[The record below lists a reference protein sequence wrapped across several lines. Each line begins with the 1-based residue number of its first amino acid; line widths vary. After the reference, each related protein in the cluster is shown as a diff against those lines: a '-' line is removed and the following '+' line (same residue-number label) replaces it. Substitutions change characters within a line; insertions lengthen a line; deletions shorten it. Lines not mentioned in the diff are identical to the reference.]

1 MSQALDICWIN
12 PQEVNGVAVLNE
24 RVRRTSSMYVCIA
37 LPAVWHVM
45 DQKVIEDRL
54 TRVQVIHAGLKLGGG
69 EAFEAL
75 TAVSFNWNFLTPTK
89 AKNNYSWKAT
99 EHIMAFRAET
109 FCLLGG
115 FDIRFS
121 LTASLAEFCYRVMK
135 IGGLAQYVA
144 ALIPKAEIL
153 AVAQVTPADIVQFA
167 KLHLSSNHASLLKV
181 FYWLRFR
188 LVRFP
193 VKSPSASPEEKI
205 LSGIVHESSVRTVGD
220 YTAIIPTILRYDYIG
235 KSIDSLLTDVYP
247 PKEIIVV
254 DQSPVQLRQPQVYQ
268 PYIDKGLLR
277 VIFLNEAGQSTS
289 RNLAIQEAKTEWVLF
304 FEDDTEAWP
313 GMMRE
318 HRYLVEHSFT
328 DVSTGVSLAP
338 WKDESFIPQRLK
350 KYHVS
355 DVLATGNC
363 FMKRETALKVNGL
376 HMAFNRGSGA
386 DDDFGRRLFL
396 AGKLIVFNYKA
407 IQTHHKAPSGGMR
420 VHGAWWRN
428 TSKLFGAYPPPTQS
442 FMIRYYY
449 PSKFWIIQFALFYLQ
464 AKKVNSLWSYFLIL
478 LFSPIKLYKSIRSSS
493 FLLKSTTSKP

>member
-1 MSQALDICWIN
+1 MDICWIN
-12 PQEVNGVAVLNE
+12 PQEIDDITQLND
-24 RVRRTSSMYVCIA
+24 RISKTSCARVCIA
-37 LPAVWHVM
+37 LPVVWHQVY
-45 DQKVIEDRL
+45 QHVIDERL
-54 TRVQVIHAGLKLGGG
+54 KHVQVMHAGLGVGRG

-89 AKNNYSWKAT
+89 TSNNYSWKAT

-109 FCLLGG
+109 FRLLGG

-135 IGGLAQYVA
+135 SGGLVQCVA
-144 ALIPKAEIL
+144 SLIPKAETL
-153 AVAQVTPADIVQFA
+153 PVAQVTPADVVQFA
-167 KLHLSSNHASLLKV
+167 EIHLSPNHARLLKA

-188 LVRFP
+188 PVRFP
-193 VKSPSASPEEKI
+193 VKSPSALPEEKI
-205 LSGIVHESSVRTVGD
+205 LSGIVHERVVRTVGD

-254 DQSPVQLRQPQVYQ
+254 DQSPAQQRQPQVYQ
-268 PYIDKGLLR
+268 PYIDRGLLR
-277 VIFLNEAGQSTS
+277 IFYLDEAGQSTS
-289 RNLAIQEAKTEWVLF
+289 RNLAIQEAKTEWLLF

-313 GMMRE
+313 AMMQE
-318 HRYLVEHSFT
+318 HRYLMEHSHA

-338 WKDESFIPQRLK
+338 WKDETYIPQRLR

-363 FMKRETALKVNGL
+363 FMRRDTALDVGGL

-396 AGKLIVFNYKA
+396 AGKLIIFNYKA

-428 TSKLFGAYPPPTQS
+428 TSSLFGAYPPPTQM
-442 FMIRYYY
+442 FMIVEYYKRKY
-449 PSKFWIIQFALFYLQ
+449 RAFQILYFFGQL
-464 AKKVNSLWSYFLIL
+464 KKRSSTTHFILSMIL
-478 LFSPIKLYKSIRSSS
+478 LPVKVLRS
-493 FLLKSTTSKP
+493 FRAAGVLQRRYGKA

>member
-1 MSQALDICWIN
+1 MDICWIN
-12 PQEVNGVAVLNE
+12 PQEVDDITQLND
-24 RVRRTSSMYVCIA
+24 RISKTSCARVCIA
-37 LPAVWHVM
+37 LPVVWHQV
-45 DQKVIEDRL
+45 DQHVIDERL
-54 TRVQVIHAGLKLGGG
+54 KHVQVMHAGLGVGGG

-75 TAVSFNWNFLTPTK
+75 TTVSFNWNFLTPTK
-89 AKNNYSWKAT
+89 TSNNYSWKAT

-109 FCLLGG
+109 FRLLGG

-135 IGGLAQYVA
+135 SGGLVQYVA
-144 ALIPKAEIL
+144 SLIPKAETL
-153 AVAQVTPADIVQFA
+153 PVAQVTPADVVQFA
-167 KLHLSSNHASLLKV
+167 KIHLSPNHARLLKA

-188 LVRFP
+188 PVRFP
-193 VKSPSASPEEKI
+193 TKSSSIVPEEKL
-205 LSGIVHESSVRTVGD
+205 LSGILHERVVRMVGD

-235 KSIDSLLTDVYP
+235 RSIESLLIHEYP

-254 DQSPVQLRQPQVYQ
+254 DQSPAQQRQPQVYQ

-277 VIFLNEAGQSTS
+277 VFYLDEAGQSTS
-289 RNLAIQEAKTEWVLF
+289 RNLAIQEAKTEWLLF

-313 GMMRE
+313 AMMQE
-318 HRYLVEHSFT
+318 HRYLMEHSYA

-338 WKDESFIPQRLK
+338 WKDESYIPERLK

-363 FMKRETALKVNGL
+363 FMRRDTALDVGGL

-396 AGKLIVFNYKA
+396 AGKLIIFNYKA

-442 FMIRYYY
+442 FMIRNYYS
-449 PSKFWIIQFALFYLQ
+449 SKFWIVQFALFYLQ

-478 LFSPIKLYKSIRSSS
+478 LFSPIKLYKSVRSSS
-493 FLLKSTTSKP
+493 LLLKSTTSKS